1 MRRRLYLPSEESA
14 KEAQWWIY
22 RPLLRLRFK
31 LPQVSGLENRG
42 ICKRNCGFN
51 HMDECHNR
59 LKLPQGISR
68 EKLGDIVEKNREYDI
83 NRQI

>member
-22 RPLLRLRFK
+22 RPPLRLRFK
-31 LPQVSGLENRG
+31 RAQISSLENRG

-51 HMDECHNR
+51 HTNECHNR
-59 LKLPQGISR
+59 LKLAQGISR
-68 EKLGDIVEKNREYDI
+68 EKLGDIVEKNREYDRK
-83 NRQI
+83 RQI